1 MVASRR
7 TVEKQIALRAVAGH
21 NAEMDVSENFAAQFN
36 LCEGCLWLGIA
47 GIIAWRLRR
56 RVGSA
61 KMDWLLPPTFVVFG
75 ISDFIEARTGA
86 FWVPWWLLV
95 VKTACVVVFLAVGI
109 HHRRERV
116 RLNAVA
122 QQRESNPKD

>member
-1 MVASRR
+1 
-7 TVEKQIALRAVAGH
+7 
-21 NAEMDVSENFAAQFN
+21 MDVSEDFAAQFN
-36 LCEGCLWLGIA
+36 LCEGCLWLVIA
-47 GIIAWRLRR
+47 VIIAWRLRR
-56 RVGSA
+56 RVGAA

-95 VKTACVVVFLAVGI
+95 VKTACVVVFVAVGI
-109 HHRRERV
+109 RYRRGR
-116 RLNAVA
+116 RLKTAA